1 MTWWAL
7 IFGGVAVADLARS
20 AWPGR
25 SFAAPAAG
33 GLFVVLAA
41 LMLGVHDR
49 AVVLAVPILVL
60 VVGWTLLTDRAARG
74 GRAAWP
80 LLWLGTGL
88 GVAFIVPWP
97 ERSQLGAFQWWLDHS
112 APMVLVTRTPEA
124 VLLMLAV
131 GLMMLSTG
139 NVLVRLILQ
148 ASGTARPGEAS
159 TPASDLRGGRM
170 LGPMERLFIYGLGL
184 SGNFVAAGIVIAAK
198 GLIRWPEL
206 QSKRG
211 AHTGGGAESIDEVT
225 EYFLVGSFLSWMI
238 ALAGVVLV
246 AGQLSYST

>member
-1 MTWWAL
+1 MFWWAL

-20 AWPGR
+20 IWPEK
-25 SFAAPAAG
+25 SFAAPVAG
-33 GLFVVLAA
+33 GVFLVLAA
-41 LMLGVHDR
+41 LALDILDR
-49 AVVLAVPILVL
+49 AAVLVVPILVL
-60 VVGWTLLTDRAARG
+60 VLGWAVLTDRARRG
-74 GRAAWP
+74 ARAAWP
-80 LLWLGTGL
+80 LLWLVAGL

-97 ERSQLGAFQWWLDHS
+97 QRSQLGLFQWWLDHS
-112 APMVLVTRTPEA
+112 APMVFVTRTPEA
-124 VLLMLAV
+124 VLLMLSVA
-131 GLMMLSTG
+131 LLMLSTG

-148 ASGTARPGEAS
+148 ASGTSRPGELS
-159 TPASDLRGGRM
+159 GPATELRGGRM

-211 AHTGGGAESIDEVT
+211 ADARPGTESIDEVT
-225 EYFLVGSFLSWMI
+225 EYFLVGSFVSWMI

-246 AGQLSYST
+246 AGQLSY

>member
-1 MTWWAL
+1 MIWWAL
-7 IFGGVAVADLARS
+7 IFGGVAMADLARS
-20 AWPGR
+20 VWPGKWW
-25 SFAAPAAG
+25 SAPAVGAAG
-33 GLFVVLAA
+33 VVLAA
-41 LMLGVHDR
+41 VLLDILDLA
-49 AVVLAVPILVL
+49 AVLIVPILVL
-60 VVGWTLLTDRAARG
+60 VVGWALLTDRAWRGARAG
-74 GRAAWP
+74 WP
-80 LLWLGTGL
+80 LVWLGAGL

-97 ERSQLGAFQWWLDHS
+97 QRSRLGVFQWWLDHS
-112 APMVLVTRTPEA
+112 APMVLVTRNPEA
-124 VLLMLAV
+124 VLLMLSVA
-131 GLMMLSTG
+131 LLMLSTG

-148 ASGTARPGEAS
+148 ASGTSRPGEAS
-159 TPASDLRGGRM
+159 GPATELKGGRM

-211 AHTGGGAESIDEVT
+211 AQTGSGAESIDEVT

-246 AGQLSYST
+246 AGQLSY